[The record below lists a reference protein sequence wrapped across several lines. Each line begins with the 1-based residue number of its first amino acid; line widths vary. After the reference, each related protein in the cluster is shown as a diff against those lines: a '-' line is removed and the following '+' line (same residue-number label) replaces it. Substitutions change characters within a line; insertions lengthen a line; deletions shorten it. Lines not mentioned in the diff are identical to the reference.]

1 MVQQTPATCRSSSEG
16 LCQTEKPIPDSVGQ
30 ITDLKQYDG
39 LSHVTDL
46 GRDYG
51 IASSASV
58 RDDEHDGRRYTLLI
72 TLYGPEGNRIQRFAS
87 VFCTAESRDKAL
99 QIGRMLCQL
108 RREQQ
113 TTLKQP
119 VRFLWDTQVAQ
130 FWVTAEQSS
139 IPNVVGET
147 RTTHVTYFD
156 VNTPIQPN
164 EFNRV
169 IAHEWGHLAIQAA
182 RGYTHPE
189 SDSSGFIGE
198 ILGLNWLLNSQ
209 VPVTETESTPKPTRQ
224 YVRSREETVL
234 QALEKFPPGSPGF
247 IRRDAIGMEVYAGA
261 MVHVHR
267 NYGWPFLGQVLKAVD
282 TDQADAFLTAWAF
295 VVSEQAK
302 TTLVNH
308 AWIPLEIGNYRLSRP
323 LKPIHV
329 RGPKSVEIQQGI
341 LSVQRSGWYKINC
354 GTQPVSLQ
362 RSRK

>member
-1 MVQQTPATCRSSSEG
+1 MRSSSHS
-16 LCQTEKPIPDSVGQ
+16 LCQLEKPLPDSVGH
-30 ITDLKQYDG
+30 ITDLKQHDG
-39 LSHVTDL
+39 LSNVTDL

-51 IASSASV
+51 IARSASP
-58 RDDEHDGRRYTLLI
+58 RDDEHDGRRYTLLN

-87 VFCTAESRDKAL
+87 VFYTAESRDKAL
-99 QIGRMLCQL
+99 QISTLLCQL

-130 FWVTAEQSS
+130 FWVTAERSTM
-139 IPNVVGET
+139 PNVVGET

-156 VNTPIQPN
+156 VNTPIEPN

-209 VPVTETESTPKPTRQ
+209 EAVKEAESAPKPTRQ
-224 YVRSREETVL
+224 YVRSREATVL
-234 QALEKFPPGSPGF
+234 QAFEKFPPGTPGF

-267 NYGWPFLGQVLKAVD
+267 NYGWPFLGLVLKAVD
-282 TDQADAFLTAWAF
+282 TTQADAFLTAWAF
-295 VVSEQAK
+295 VVSEQPK

-308 AWIPLEIGNYRLSRP
+308 AWIPLEIGNYRLSRM
-323 LKPIHV
+323 LKPIDF
-329 RGPKSVEIQQGI
+329 RGPKSVELQQGI
-341 LSVQRSGWYKINC
+341 LSVRRSGWYKINC

-362 RSRK
+362 RSRQ